1 MDTVWYSAAAN
12 IEKVTNV
19 LTSEIDLVVLPEMFN
34 TGFGM
39 TPADTAEPMDGYTI
53 RSLKELSVKFDTA
66 IIGSLAIMEDGKY
79 YNRAVMIDRGQLI
92 DTYDKRYLFSLSGE
106 DEAFQAGEKAHA
118 IHWNGI
124 NLHIQICYD
133 LRFPEFTRQ
142 IDGIDLIINV
152 ANWPEP
158 RIPHWNKLLVARAI
172 ENQCYVIGCNRT
184 GVDGNEWTF
193 NGSSAVIDPGGEVL
207 LNAGSQERFI
217 TLPIDIELARTI
229 KKKYPFQDDKL

>member
-19 LTSEIDLVVLPEMFN
+19 LTSGIDLVVLPEMFN

-53 RSLKELSVKFDTA
+53 QALKELSLKFDTA
-66 IIGSLAIMEDGKY
+66 IIGSLPIIVDGKY
-79 YNRAVMIDRGQLI
+79 YNRAVMIDRGELI
-92 DTYDKRYLFSLSGE
+92 DTYDKRYLFSVSGE
-106 DEAFQAGEKAHA
+106 EKAFQAGEKVHA
-118 IHWNGI
+118 ILWNGI

-142 IDGIDLIINV
+142 IDDIDLIINV

-172 ENQCYVIGCNRT
+172 ENQCFVIGCNRT
-184 GVDGNEWTF
+184 GIDGNGWTF
-193 NGSSAVIDPGGEVL
+193 NGSSAVIDPVGEVL
-207 LNAGSQERFI
+207 LNAGSRERI
-217 TLPIDIELARTI
+217 IMLPIDIEQARTI